1 MSRYAIIAAILV
13 LVLAGAIAA
22 QGPPDPPPSQP
33 VAEPVPDP
41 AGQDQPDSGEA
52 RHIGDPYGAYKADA
66 YEQSLQGF
74 VDQQV
79 ERPEDP
85 ALALNI
91 ASVHYQMKNYEEAE
105 TGFRSVALAG
115 DQNLRQQ
122 AIYSLGNCAYRKG
135 ELQEAVELFK
145 SALALNPDDEDAK
158 FNLEFVRDEIRRR
171 HEEAQKRKEEQEQQ
185 QCENGEQQQQQQQQ
199 QGDQPQ
205 DSDRDGLPDE
215 TERSGENPTDPH
227 DADSDDDGLLDGQED
242 QNRSGGVDDGET
254 DPNNPDSDGNGVSDG
269 EQATQ
274 DQEEQEPQEQQGE
287 GEPEQP
293 EGLSEEEAERYLQS
307 LEEGQPENRHP
318 QQRGKPRRPSKDW

>member
-1 MSRYAIIAAILV
+1 MSRSIIIFATLV
-13 LVLAGAIAA
+13 LALAGAIAA
-22 QGPPDPPPSQP
+22 QSPPDQPPP
-33 VAEPVPDP
+33 AEPIAEPEP
-41 AGQDQPDSGEA
+41 AGDDQPDSGEA
-52 RHIGDPYGAYKADA
+52 RHIGDPYGAYTANA

-105 TGFRSVALAG
+105 TGFRTVALSG
-115 DQNLRQQ
+115 EQDLRQQ
-122 AIYSLGNCAYRKG
+122 AIYSLGNCAYRRG
-135 ELQEAVELFK
+135 ELQEAVELYK
-145 SALALNPDDEDAK
+145 SALDLDPDDEDAK

-171 HEEAQKRKEEQEQQ
+171 HEEAQKRKEEQE

-215 TERSGENPTDPH
+215 TERSGANPTAPH

-242 QNRSGGVDDGET
+242 QNRNGELNDGET
-254 DPNNPDSDGNGVSDG
+254 DPNNPDSDGNGVPG
-269 EQATQ
+269 A
-274 DQEEQEPQEQQGE
+274 GRAAA
-287 GEPEQP
+287 GRA
-293 EGLSEEEAERYLQS
+293 G
-307 LEEGQPENRHP
+307 
-318 QQRGKPRRPSKDW
+318 RGRA